1 MISDRSEVDLFLAKV
16 KKIINKNNGFQFIR
30 RKKNLDSLD
39 RNGFTI
45 SDVIYYIKSLEVEDY
60 CKGPEEDHS
69 EVYSHSWW
77 FFGKEI
83 NNKMFY
89 IKIRVVEKGDKR
101 VVCLSFHEA
110 KYEINSFP
118 YK

>member
-1 MISDRSEVDLFLAKV
+1 MVSDRSEVTKFLSKV
-16 KKIINKNNGFQFIR
+16 KEIIDHKDGFQFIR
-30 RKKNLDSLD
+30 RKKNLDALD

-45 SDVIYYIKSLEVEDY
+45 SDVINYIKSLEVKDY
-60 CKGPEEDHS
+60 YKGPEEDHL
-69 EVYSHSWW
+69 EDYSHSWW

-83 NNKMFY
+83 NNKIFY

-110 KYEINSFP
+110 KYEINNFP